1 MPNILKRAAGR
12 RVLACLALAVIAG
25 LLAGPRTAQAEEPAL
40 MMLRGGFT
48 GDIVADRDS
57 GGIFAF
63 EYHSGP
69 EWELFHVR
77 PTLGIQATTNGSFF
91 VGGGAKIDVF
101 FGNRFVL
108 TPTTGLGFYS
118 DGDGQDLDSVLIFR
132 NGIDFAYRLDSR
144 ARVGL
149 GFHYKSN
156 YGLGDEDPGIAALT
170 VFYTH
175 PLGALLP
182 P

>member
-1 MPNILKRAAGR
+1 LPNILKRAVGR
-12 RVLACLALAVIAG
+12 WVLACLVVTVTAG
-25 LLAGPRTAQAEEPAL
+25 VLAGPRAVQADEPAL
-40 MMLRGGFT
+40 LMLRGGFA

-69 EWELFHVR
+69 EWEFYHLR
-77 PTLGIQATTNGSFF
+77 PTIGLQATTNGSFY
-91 VGGGAKIDVF
+91 VWGGGKIDLF
-101 FGNRFVL
+101 FGKRFVL
-108 TPTTGLGFYS
+108 TPTTGVGFYS

-156 YGLGDEDPGIAALT
+156 YGLGDDDPGIAALT

-175 PLGALLP
+175 PLGTLLP
-182 P
+182 